1 MSWVWRLFGAAKEKT
16 SSIVIPKYTSDPVN
30 EINLATALQYG
41 TAQGIVP
48 LQKFIKEFT
57 GKVFQPAYAD
67 FATLVDTGNTDGW
80 TRAAL
85 TLCNPG
91 EMIIT
96 EEWTYP
102 SALASCQPYGITA
115 VPVAMDAEGM
125 RADSLRTL
133 LAGWD
138 ENERG
143 AKRSV
148 YPLRFLAYMLIC
160 FS

>member
-1 MSWVWRLFGAAKEKT
+1 M
-16 SSIVIPKYTSDPVN
+16 
-30 EINLATALQYG
+30 
-41 TAQGIVP
+41 P
-48 LQKFIKEFT
+48 LQKFIKEFS

-85 TLCNPG
+85 TLCNAG

-102 SALASCQPYGITA
+102 SALASCRPYDITA

-133 LAGWD
+133 LSGWN
-138 ENERG
+138 EGERG

-148 YPLRFLAYMLIC
+148 FPLSSLVDILIS
-160 FS
+160 FF